1 MSDQHPIDVLR
12 GESPTRQT
20 PVQVQQNHTGQLSDG
35 YLAERAFYRKHFT
48 NQNLLPPI
56 TPTPSG
62 QGELLL
68 VRREPVS
75 DHLDVQHARANLR
88 HVKDEE
94 QHHRQ
99 EVWDRAIQAGRV
111 AQQSGQQIA
120 QEQKTKKP
128 GAPQP

>member
-1 MSDQHPIDVLR
+1 MTVLSAVFER
-12 GESPTRQT
+12 HGGFLTMMGSPCANQT
-20 PVQVQQNHTGQLSDG
+20 PTTIAARIHATSS
-35 YLAERAFYRKHFT
+35 
-48 NQNLLPPI
+48 LLPPI